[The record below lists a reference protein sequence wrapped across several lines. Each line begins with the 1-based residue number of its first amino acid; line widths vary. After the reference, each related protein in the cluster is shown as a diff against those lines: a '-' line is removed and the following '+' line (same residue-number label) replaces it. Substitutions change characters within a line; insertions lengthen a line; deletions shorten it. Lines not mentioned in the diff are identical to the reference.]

1 MYPVDSGKGRAVVV
15 ITYLAKE
22 RPKASQAPEDLLYM
36 DIQVGPREEAK
47 LRLGAYTVDPE
58 FGQIGRCI
66 IPHEVEI
73 EFEYNSSWTTRMDCL
88 KAGLIQVHFH
98 FRGWKELLAA
108 YVPKDKLPQLKEI
121 FHCYGSV
128 IFNFREFSLP
138 KSPLLMNL
146 EGRDRSAVAK
156 PVPNG
161 ATSFSFSGKI
171 PTSSS
176 RCHTP

>member
-15 ITYLAKE
+15 ITYLAKD

-36 DIQVGPREEAK
+36 DIQVGPREETK

-73 EFEYNSSWTTRMDCL
+73 EFEYNSSWATRMDCL
-88 KAGLIQVHFH
+88 KAGLVQVYFH

-108 YVPKDKLPQLKEI
+108 YVPKDKLPQLK
-121 FHCYGSV
+121 
-128 IFNFREFSLP
+128 
-138 KSPLLMNL
+138 KS
-146 EGRDRSAVAK
+146 STAK
-156 PVPNG
+156 PLTKRAPRCICISG
-161 ATSFSFSGKI
+161 AQTFLRIKKCFILYNQIQSDIVGYIRLRLLTFLI
-171 PTSSS
+171 
-176 RCHTP
+176 